1 VTGKLAKIRKR
12 FTVALTILVIA
23 DVALL
28 AFLLWPGSSASAQR
42 TQEEALQQQSR
53 TLAAEVA
60 PLRGMD
66 QKLVQTRAD
75 VKSLYQ
81 ERIPAHWSVVSQE
94 LERLTRDTG
103 VTTRAIKYNPVKSE
117 KGGLP
122 DVQSIEID
130 TSITG
135 EYSKVARFINAIEQ
149 DKLLFIISQIS
160 LTGEEGGQVTLQIKF
175 QTFIKEPSATSG
187 A

>member
-1 VTGKLAKIRKR
+1 MKKR
-12 FTVALTILVIA
+12 FTIALTIFVIA
-23 DVALL
+23 DMVLL

-42 TQEEALQQQSR
+42 AQEQALQQQSR
-53 TLAAEVA
+53 ELSTEVA

-66 QKLVQTRAD
+66 QKLIQTRAD
-75 VKSLYQ
+75 LKTLYQ
-81 ERIPAHWSVVSQE
+81 ERVPAHWSVVSQE
-94 LERLTRDTG
+94 LERLTAETG
-103 VTTRAIKYNPVKSE
+103 VTTREIKYTPVKTE

-122 DVQSIEID
+122 DVQAID
-130 TSITG
+130 INTSITG

-160 LTGEEGGQVTLQIKF
+160 LTGQEAGQVTLQITF
-175 QTFIKEPSATSG
+175 QTFIKEPPASSG